1 MTTIAIIDADAGLLK
16 KQAKS
21 LVKARPD
28 WQILTATTASEA
40 LELVQG
46 HELDVLISE
55 AQLPDMQGFEFL
67 EQVKTLKPDVIRFTL
82 SSDSES
88 ELILECARVHHRFLA
103 KPIEADALAG
113 AVESSLELRT
123 LLANEQLMAYMQGV
137 ESLPAIPALYD
148 ELVQELGSKNSS
160 LVRVAEIIEGDA
172 GLTLTILKVVNSAYC
187 GLTQPVE
194 SVSQAIS
201 LLGAS
206 FVKNVTLTTKVFSK
220 FEGDKFTLKKLTELN
235 KDALKVGALTNQFA
249 RYAKVPRSSVNHC
262 QVAGMMFNVGN
273 LIALTSNTQSEAAE
287 NTPPHLLGAY
297 LMRSWMM
304 PDAVTEAVALQHEE
318 ITEHTG
324 KVTPLV
330 VLHAIQYL
338 QEHYQDTASMEQRQ
352 QCEEY
357 LGKFVAPFLVDIWL
371 DTYQALEQLASSG
384 NSEAA

>member
-1 MTTIAIIDADAGLLK
+1 MTTIALIDADIGLLK

-21 LVKARPD
+21 LAKARPD
-28 WQILTATTASEA
+28 WQVHTASTAQQA
-40 LELVQG
+40 LDILSANDI
-46 HELDVLISE
+46 DVLVTE
-55 AQLPDMQGFEFL
+55 TQLPDMQGSEFL
-67 EQVKTLKPDVIRFTL
+67 EQAKQLKPDAIRFTL

-88 ELILECARVHHRFLA
+88 EIILECARVHHRFLA
-103 KPIEADALAG
+103 KPIDAEALASTI
-113 AVESSLELRT
+113 ESSLELRAI
-123 LLANEQLMAYMQGV
+123 LANEQVSAYMQQV
-137 ESLPAIPALYD
+137 DSLPAMPALYD
-148 ELVQELGSKNSS
+148 DLIKELASKNSS
-160 LVRVAEIIEGDA
+160 LMRVAEIIEGDA

-220 FEGDKFTLKKLTELN
+220 FEGDKFTLKKLTQLN

-262 QVAGMMFNVGN
+262 QIAGMMSNVGE
-273 LIALTSNTQSEAAE
+273 LIALTTQTDSEVAE

-304 PDAVTEAVALQHEE
+304 PDPVTEAVALQHDE
-318 ITEHTG
+318 ITENPG

-330 VLHAIQYL
+330 VLHSIQYL
-338 QEHYQDTASMEQRQ
+338 QKNYTDTASMEQRQ
-352 QCEEY
+352 QCEAY
-357 LGKFVAPFLVDIWL
+357 LGNFVAPFLVDIWL

-384 NSEAA
+384 TSEAA

>member
-1 MTTIAIIDADAGLLK
+1 MTTIALIDADAGLLK

-21 LVKARPD
+21 LSKARPD
-28 WQILTATTASEA
+28 WEILTATSAADA
-40 LELVQG
+40 LVLVDD
-46 HELDVLISE
+46 HLIDILVTE

-67 EQVKTLKPDVIRFTL
+67 EKVKNLKPEIIRFTV

-88 ELILECARVHHRFLA
+88 EVILECARVHHRFLA
-103 KPIEADALAG
+103 KPVEADALAE
-113 AVESSLELRT
+113 AMESSLELKT
-123 LLANEQLMAYMQGV
+123 ILADEQLMTFMQAV

-148 ELVQELGSKNSS
+148 ELVTELASKNSS
-160 LVRVAEIIEGDA
+160 LMRVAEIIEGDA

-206 FVKNVTLTTKVFSK
+206 FVKNITLTSKVFSK
-220 FEGDKFTLKKLTELN
+220 FEGDKSTLKKLTELN

-262 QVAGMMFNVGN
+262 QVAGMMFNVGE
-273 LIALTSNTQSEAAE
+273 LIALTSKSDDMAE
-287 NTPPHLLGAY
+287 KTPSHLLGAY

-318 ITEHTG
+318 ITENPG
-324 KVTPLV
+324 KVTPLI
-330 VLHAIQYL
+330 VLHSIRYL
-338 QEHYQDTASMEQRQ
+338 QENYTNTANMEQRQ
-352 QCEEY
+352 QCEDY
-357 LGKFVAPFLVDIWL
+357 LCSFVAPFLVDIWL

-384 NSEAA
+384 NQEAA

>member
-1 MTTIAIIDADAGLLK
+1 MTTIALIDADSVLLK

-21 LVKARPD
+21 LSKTRPE
-28 WQILTATTASEA
+28 WEILTATSAA
-40 LELVQG
+40 DAVILVES
-46 HELDVLISE
+46 HPIDLLVTE
-55 AQLPDMQGFEFL
+55 AQLPDMQGFQLL
-67 EQVKTLKPDVIRFTL
+67 EKVKNLKPEIIRFTL

-88 ELILECARVHHRFLA
+88 EVILECARVHHRFLA
-103 KPIEADALAG
+103 KPLEADALAETM
-113 AVESSLELRT
+113 ESSLELRT
-123 LLANEQLMAYMQGV
+123 ILANEQLMTFMQSV

-148 ELVQELGSKNSS
+148 ELVAELASKNSS
-160 LVRVAEIIEGDA
+160 LMKVAEIIEGDA

-187 GLTQPVE
+187 GLTQSVE

-206 FVKNVTLTTKVFSK
+206 FVKNITLTSKVFSK
-220 FEGDKFTLKKLTELN
+220 FEGDKSTLKKLTELN
-235 KDALKVGALTNQFA
+235 QDALKVGALTNQFA

-262 QVAGMMFNVGN
+262 QVAGMMFNIGE
-273 LIALTSNTQSEAAE
+273 LIALTAESDDMAE
-287 NTPPHLLGAY
+287 NTPSHLLGAY

-318 ITEHTG
+318 ITENPG

-330 VLHAIQYL
+330 ILHSIRYL
-338 QEHYQDTASMEQRQ
+338 QEHYIDTANMEQRQ

-357 LGKFVAPFLVDIWL
+357 LSSFVAPFLVDIWL

-384 NSEAA
+384 DQEAA